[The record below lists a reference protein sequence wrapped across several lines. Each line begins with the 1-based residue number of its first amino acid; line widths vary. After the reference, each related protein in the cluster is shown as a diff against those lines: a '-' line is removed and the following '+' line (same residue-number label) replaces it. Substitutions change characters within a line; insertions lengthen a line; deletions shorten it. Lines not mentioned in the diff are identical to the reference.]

1 MVHTLAAQLFI
12 GSIIMIISIICHAV
26 FTASAEWALRREHL
40 WPGPRAGTFRFLV
53 MLVGMTLWL
62 LLSISLNVW
71 LWAVLLL
78 WLDVFQELEPSVYFS
93 LVSFT
98 TLGFGDII
106 LAQEWRIL
114 SGLMAANGL
123 IILGLTTAVLID
135 FLSRL
140 RRN

>member
-1 MVHTLAAQLFI
+1 MVHTLAAQLLI
-12 GSIIMIISIICHAV
+12 GSVIIIITIICQAV

-40 WPGPRAGTFRFLV
+40 WPGPRVGTFRFLA

-62 LLSISLNVW
+62 LLSISLSVW
-71 LWAVLLL
+71 LWAAALL
-78 WLDVFQELEPSVYFS
+78 WLDVFHELETSVYFS

-106 LAQEWRIL
+106 LMKEWRIL
-114 SGLMAANGL
+114 SGMMAANGL
-123 IILGLTTAVLID
+123 IIFGLTAAVLID

-140 RRN
+140 RRT

>member
-1 MVHTLAAQLFI
+1 
-12 GSIIMIISIICHAV
+12 
-26 FTASAEWALRREHL
+26 
-40 WPGPRAGTFRFLV
+40 

-140 RRN
+140 RRT